1 MVKIAIMGYGTIGS
15 GVGEVLTR
23 NATLVA
29 RRAGKQI
36 EVKYI
41 LDLKEF
47 PQDPLGDRVV
57 HDVSVIMNDPE
68 VRIIVETMGGL
79 EPAYSYVKQALEMGK
94 SVVTSNKELVA
105 VYGGELLE
113 LARSRD
119 LNFQFEASVG
129 GGIPVIRALNQSL
142 TAEEIYEITGILN
155 GTTNYILTRMK
166 EEGLG
171 YEEVLKDAQA
181 MGYAERHPEADV
193 EGYDACRKIAIL
205 SSLAYGGQ
213 IDYQDIDTEGI
224 TQISSVDFRYANKL
238 KKAVKL
244 LAYSKKEDGAVYAL
258 VAPVMIG
265 REHPLYGIQDVFN
278 GVLLKGNMV
287 GDVVLCGKGAGKLPT
302 ASAVVA
308 DIIDEVKHLH
318 CNVVVDWKKEKLI
331 PINKEN
337 LEWKFFLRLE
347 GKLEERKEE
356 IQAILP
362 VEQFVEIEGLS
373 EFGLVT
379 EKMAEKEYMEK
390 AAAIK
395 GVISFIRMD

>member
-308 DIIDEVKHLH
+308 DVIDEVKHLH